1 MKYKGIKRFCLK
13 ENSIIRK
20 CMEVIDKNK
29 QGIALVVNE
38 QGQLKGTV
46 SDGDIRRFILA
57 GHSIE
62 ERVTKVMSTNP
73 ITAPLGTPEKKIKE
87 LLNNYLERNI
97 PILDENGCPCNL
109 VNIRDFVSEEYV
121 DQIAVIMA
129 GGEGKRLKPLT
140 EDVPKPMIKVGDKPI
155 LENIIDNFVKFGI
168 LNIYISI
175 NYKANVIKDYFGDG
189 SKHGVKITYIKEKN
203 ELGTAGAL
211 TLLPDIPLKPCVV
224 INGDVIT
231 KTNFLRLSEFHNQHR
246 CVMTV
251 AAIQYKFNIPYGVL
265 NLSGHYLLGIEEK
278 PQRKILCN
286 AGIYMLNPEVLSLI
300 PKDSKFDMTDLIKE
314 IVRKGLPIAT
324 FPIHEY
330 WIDIG
335 EFEELK
341 KANKVIQQDIK
352 KGKGK
357 RG

>member
-1 MKYKGIKRFCLK
+1 M
-13 ENSIIRK
+13 
-20 CMEVIDKNK
+20 
-29 QGIALVVNE
+29 VN
-38 QGQLKGTV
+38 
-46 SDGDIRRFILA
+46 R
-57 GHSIE
+57 
-62 ERVTKVMSTNP
+62 
-73 ITAPLGTPEKKIKE
+73 
-87 LLNNYLERNI
+87 
-97 PILDENGCPCNL
+97 
-109 VNIRDFVSEEYV
+109 
-121 DQIAVIMA
+121 
-129 GGEGKRLKPLT
+129 
-140 EDVPKPMIKVGDKPI
+140 
-155 LENIIDNFVKFGI
+155 NIIDNFVKFGI

-211 TLLPDIPLKPCVV
+211 TLLPDIPLKPFVV

-251 AAIQYKFNIPYGVL
+251 AAIQYKFNISYGVL

-314 IVRKGLPIAT
+314 IVKKGLPIAT